1 MPILS
6 LFIAIVSV
14 IALSPLAG
22 FAQSRQVRSL
32 TKSEGLSDLLVNEI
46 YKDSR
51 GYIWFGSESAVDR
64 FDGNSLMSFEL
75 PRNSGIKNRVNAI
88 LRVPSGDVLV
98 GSQTGLFV
106 IRQRHRRAAE
116 AAFRQNQLTGKRARL
131 RPYRQ
136 CIYSV
141 GSRCLLLSGIQEKPY
156 ET

>member
-75 PRNSGIKNRVNAI
+75 PRN
-88 LRVPSGDVLV
+88 
-98 GSQTGLFV
+98 
-106 IRQRHRRAAE
+106 
-116 AAFRQNQLTGKRARL
+116 
-131 RPYRQ
+131 
-136 CIYSV
+136 
-141 GSRCLLLSGIQEKPY
+141 
-156 ET
+156 

>member
-88 LRVPSGDVLV
+88 LRVPSGDVFV

-106 IRQRHRRAAE
+106 IRNGTDEPQKLLSDKISSPVSALVSDR
-116 AAFRQNQLTGKRARL
+116 TGN
-131 RPYRQ
+131 
-136 CIYSV
+136 IYSL
-141 GSRCLLLSGIQEKPY
+141 GTWCLLLSGIQEKPY